1 MHKEQLQFGAGVVM
15 GEHLQTTVKNLTVL
29 PVVRCLAS
37 NRRTK
42 LETSPPA
49 RREVIAQCSSTKI
62 VIGWDGFS

>member
-42 LETSPPA
+42 LENFTTSK
-49 RREVIAQCSSTKI
+49 ESGNSS
-62 VIGWDGFS
+62 VQQHQNCHWLGRV